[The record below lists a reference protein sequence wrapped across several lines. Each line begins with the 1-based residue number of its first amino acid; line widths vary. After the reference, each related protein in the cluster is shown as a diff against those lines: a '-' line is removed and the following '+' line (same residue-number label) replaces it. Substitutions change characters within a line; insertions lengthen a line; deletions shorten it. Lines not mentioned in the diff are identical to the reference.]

1 MVFIK
6 ILKNTIQTRMENIDR
21 FDDVTADMIS
31 NKKHNPRVIELFI
44 KSRKIKMSVVFAIQS
59 YFAVPNKVD

>member
-6 ILKNTIQTRMENIDR
+6 ILKNTIQTRTENIDR

-31 NKKHNPRVIELFI
+31 NKKPNPIVIELFI
-44 KSRKIKMSVVFAIQS
+44 KSRKIKMSFVFATQS
-59 YFAVPNKVD
+59 YFAVPKKVD